1 MILAEALNLRADL
14 QKRIAQVKERINDNV
29 KVQEGDEP
37 IEAPQELFKELDDL
51 FVQLQEI
58 IYRINKTNMVAVI
71 DGKTLTE
78 WIAARDVLKQKIA
91 AYRSAINNSLIKSDR
106 YSRNEIRFVRTIDAA
121 NIQKKAD
128 KMAKEYRELDI
139 KIQQANWATELA

>member
-58 IYRINKTNMVAVI
+58 IYRINKTNMAAVI

-78 WIAARDVLKQKIA
+78 WIAARDVLKLKIA

-121 NIQKKAD
+121 VIQKKAD

-139 KIQQANWATELA
+139 KIQQANWVTELA

>member
-51 FVQLQEI
+51 FAQLQEI
-58 IYRINKTNMVAVI
+58 IYRINKTNMTAVI

-78 WIAARDVLKQKIA
+78 WIAARDVLKLKIA
-91 AYRSAINNSLIKSDR
+91 AYRGAINNSLLNRTGTPVTRFDLSEPLMRPPFRRRPTRWLKSTGNWT
-106 YSRNEIRFVRTIDAA
+106 SRFSRPIG
-121 NIQKKAD
+121 
-128 KMAKEYRELDI
+128 
-139 KIQQANWATELA
+139 

>member
-14 QKRIAQVKERINDNV
+14 QKRISQVRERIIDNV

-58 IYRINKTNMVAVI
+58 IYRINKTNMAAVV

-78 WIAARDVLKQKIA
+78 WIANRDALKLKIA
-91 AYRSAINNSLIKSDR
+91 AYRAIIGSSIIKADR

-121 NIQKKAD
+121 AIQKQVD
-128 KMAKEYRELDI
+128 SMAKEYRELDI

>member
-58 IYRINKTNMVAVI
+58 IYRINKTNMAAVI

-78 WIAARDVLKQKIA
+78 WIAARDVLKYKIA
-91 AYRSAINNSLIKSDR
+91 AYRGAINNSLIKSDR

-121 NIQKKAD
+121 DIQKKAD